1 MPPTA
6 LHPLTFGLIAAIFG
20 TAGAALAPQAL
31 AGLPPVLIIAG
42 LIFLVGLAFAGFLWW
57 LAARSFAL
65 LGQPGT
71 TPEHIAALRD
81 LPMGLPE
88 GTVRAILAL
97 IVGVVGL
104 PLLLFAAALNLS
116 DAVAGYV
123 NGIIAGVFGYY
134 FGARATTPDAQANRR
149 VAEAL
154 GQEQRAHETLR
165 QNTAT
170 AIEAATEAATRPARE
185 ADAMARLERHLSL
198 ATELVENFGPAMPP
212 GLLPAEAPAMLRRA
226 RRGIFSRRSSRCRT
240 SACDTL

>member
-1 MPPTA
+1 M
-6 LHPLTFGLIAAIFG
+6 
-20 TAGAALAPQAL
+20 
-31 AGLPPVLIIAG
+31 LIIAG

-154 GQEQRAHETLR
+154 GQEQRAHE
-165 QNTAT
+165 
-170 AIEAATEAATRPARE
+170 
-185 ADAMARLERHLSL
+185 
-198 ATELVENFGPAMPP
+198 
-212 GLLPAEAPAMLRRA
+212 
-226 RRGIFSRRSSRCRT
+226 
-240 SACDTL
+240 

>member
-1 MPPTA
+1 
-6 LHPLTFGLIAAIFG
+6 
-20 TAGAALAPQAL
+20 
-31 AGLPPVLIIAG
+31 VLIIAG

-71 TPEHIAALRD
+71 TPEHLAALRD
-81 LPMGLPE
+81 MPMALPE

-134 FGARATTPDAQANRR
+134 FGARATTPDAQRDCMR
-149 VAEAL
+149 
-154 GQEQRAHETLR
+154 QE
-165 QNTAT
+165 
-170 AIEAATEAATRPARE
+170 RE
-185 ADAMARLERHLSL
+185 AMQTQRKQFGTAMR
-198 ATELVENFGPAMPP
+198 ELFQRNGIPVPDWSKRQGGRFAPP
-212 GLLPAEAPAMLRRA
+212 SAGSYGWDHPVQPGQPGQPLPLPVR
-226 RRGIFSRRSSRCRT
+226 
-240 SACDTL
+240 

>member
-6 LHPLTFGLIAAIFG
+6 LHSLIFGLIAAVFG

-31 AGLPPVLIIAG
+31 AGPPPVLIIAG

-97 IVGVVGL
+97 IVCVVGL
-104 PLLLFAAALNLS
+104 P
-116 DAVAGYV
+116 
-123 NGIIAGVFGYY
+123 
-134 FGARATTPDAQANRR
+134 
-149 VAEAL
+149 
-154 GQEQRAHETLR
+154 
-165 QNTAT
+165 
-170 AIEAATEAATRPARE
+170 
-185 ADAMARLERHLSL
+185 
-198 ATELVENFGPAMPP
+198 
-212 GLLPAEAPAMLRRA
+212 
-226 RRGIFSRRSSRCRT
+226 
-240 SACDTL
+240 